1 MLVWEHRCRLVCV
14 VSYDVKSSECE
25 TFGRESL
32 SLREGGLAAK
42 QGAAAACV
50 PTSAFC

>member
-1 MLVWEHRCRLVCV
+1 MTAHAVCV
-14 VSYDVKSSECE
+14 VIYDVKSCECE
-25 TFGRESL
+25 TYERTFGRKSL